1 MSINRL
7 KSGFAAKR
15 PQAGLWLS
23 LDAPA
28 ATEIAAGSGADWLLI
43 DMEHS
48 PTPLSGIG
56 HHLRAAM
63 AGPAEPIVRVPLA
76 EPVMVKR
83 LLDMGARSLMFPMID
98 SAEDAARVVSYT
110 RYPPAGMRGLSM
122 TTRANG
128 YGRNPDYLKSCN
140 DDLCLI
146 VQVETPQAVAAI
158 PQIAAVPGV
167 DAVFIGPADLSA
179 AMGHLGAP
187 GHPEAQA
194 LIDQGCALAKAA
206 GIPIGIL
213 GFGAALAQDYFAR
226 GFDFVAVA
234 GDSWLLARQMDALI
248 AGVRE
253 PVQKDRGLTTG

>member
-1 MSINRL
+1 MSRNRL
-7 KSGFAAKR
+7 KTGLAEKR
-15 PQAGLWLS
+15 SMAGIWLS

-48 PTPLSGIG
+48 ATGLDSVV

-63 AGPAEPIVRVPLA
+63 AGPVEPVVRVPSA

-83 LLDMGARSLMFPMID
+83 LLDLGARSLMFPMID

-110 RYPPAGMRGLSM
+110 RYPPDGMRGLSM
-122 TTRANG
+122 TTRANN
-128 YGRNPDYLKSCN
+128 YGRNPAYLRDHV
-140 DDLCLI
+140 DDLCVI

-167 DAVFIGPADLSA
+167 DAIFIGPADLSA
-179 AMGHLGAP
+179 AIGHLGGAQ
-187 GHPEAQA
+187 HPEAQA
-194 LIDQGCALAKAA
+194 MIDKARDMAAKA
-206 GIPIGIL
+206 GKPIGIL
-213 GFGAALAQDYFAR
+213 GFGTDLARGYFAR

-234 GDSWLLARQMDALI
+234 GDSWLLARQFDALI
-248 AGVRE
+248 AGM
-253 PVQKDRGLTTG
+253 KD

>member
-1 MSINRL
+1 MSRNRL
-7 KSGFAAKR
+7 KTGLAEKR
-15 PQAGLWLS
+15 SMAGIWLS

-48 PTPLSGIG
+48 ATGLDSVV

-63 AGPAEPIVRVPLA
+63 AGPVEPVVRVPSA

-83 LLDMGARSLMFPMID
+83 LLDLGARSLMFPMID

-110 RYPPAGMRGLSM
+110 RYPPDGMRGLSM
-122 TTRANG
+122 TTRANN
-128 YGRNPDYLKSCN
+128 YGRNPAYLRDHV
-140 DDLCLI
+140 DDLCVI

-167 DAVFIGPADLSA
+167 DAIFIGPADLSA
-179 AMGHLGAP
+179 AMGHLGGAQ
-187 GHPEAQA
+187 HPEAQA
-194 LIDQGCALAKAA
+194 MIDKARDMAAKA
-206 GIPIGIL
+206 GKPIGIL
-213 GFGAALAQDYFAR
+213 GFGTDLARGYFAR

-234 GDSWLLARQMDALI
+234 GDSWLLARQFDALI
-248 AGVRE
+248 TGM
-253 PVQKDRGLTTG
+253 KD

>member
-1 MSINRL
+1 MTPNRL
-7 KSGFAAKR
+7 KSGFAEKR
-15 PQAGLWLS
+15 PQAGIWLS

-48 PTPLSGIG
+48 PTPLSNVA

-63 AGPAEPIVRVPLA
+63 AGPVEPVVRVPVA
-76 EPVMVKR
+76 EPVIVKH
-83 LLDMGARSLMFPMID
+83 LLDLGARSLMFPMID

-110 RYPPAGMRGLSM
+110 RYPPDGMRGVSM
-122 TTRANG
+122 TTRANN
-128 YGRNPDYLKSCN
+128 YGRNPDYLRGYT

-146 VQVETPQAVAAI
+146 VQVETPQAIAAI

-179 AMGHLGAP
+179 SMGHLGAS

-194 LIDQGCALAKAA
+194 LIDKGCAMARAA
-206 GIPIGIL
+206 GMPIGIL
-213 GFGAALAQDYFAR
+213 GFGSDLARDYFAR
-226 GFDFVAVA
+226 GFDFVAIA
-234 GDSWLLARQMDALI
+234 GDSWLLARQFDAIVTGL
-248 AGVRE
+248 
-253 PVQKDRGLTTG
+253 KD

>member
-1 MSINRL
+1 MSRNRL
-7 KSGFAAKR
+7 KTGLAEKR
-15 PQAGLWLS
+15 SMAGIWLS

-48 PTPLSGIG
+48 ATGLDSVV

-63 AGPAEPIVRVPLA
+63 AGPVEPVVRVPSA

-83 LLDMGARSLMFPMID
+83 LLDLGARSLMFPMID

-110 RYPPAGMRGLSM
+110 RYPPDGMRGLSM
-122 TTRANG
+122 TTRANN
-128 YGRNPDYLKSCN
+128 YGRNPAYLRDHV
-140 DDLCLI
+140 DDLCVI

-167 DAVFIGPADLSA
+167 DAIFIGPADLSA
-179 AMGHLGAP
+179 AMGHLGGAQ
-187 GHPEAQA
+187 HPEAQA
-194 LIDQGCALAKAA
+194 MIDKARDMAAKA
-206 GIPIGIL
+206 GKPIGIL
-213 GFGAALAQDYFAR
+213 GFGTDLARGYFAR

-234 GDSWLLARQMDALI
+234 GDSWLLARQFDALI
-248 AGVRE
+248 AGM
-253 PVQKDRGLTTG
+253 KD